1 MDDHL
6 PSGSPPQQHLSI
18 GLGIEPFTGLSGW
31 LLGRLAGY
39 PTQEIY
45 MMIAILGKYGQNIS
59 SEYWRNVDLHLI
71 IQCQICNMWGHY
83 GGITIINL
91 PSKIVDFLQHVIFIL
106 ALLFWW
112 LMVKK
117 NKIIFSL
124 RNLQF
129 VFVTLKAFVSPW
141 NLYWRTAH

>member
-45 MMIAILGKYGQNIS
+45 MMIAIGNYWESMDRILVLNI
-59 SEYWRNVDLHLI
+59 EEML
-71 IQCQICNMWGHY
+71 
-83 GGITIINL
+83 
-91 PSKIVDFLQHVIFIL
+91 IFI
-106 ALLFWW
+106 
-112 LMVKK
+112 
-117 NKIIFSL
+117 
-124 RNLQF
+124 
-129 VFVTLKAFVSPW
+129 
-141 NLYWRTAH
+141 